1 MNDEV
6 VATTSFLDERP
17 ERNQSKKTSIDVAL
31 RRQRSDQCHQRDGL
45 PFAEEDPHQ
54 RDDLWET
61 EKI

>member
-17 ERNQSKKTSIDVAL
+17 ERNQSKKTSDVAL

-45 PFAEEDPHQ
+45 QFAEEDPHQ